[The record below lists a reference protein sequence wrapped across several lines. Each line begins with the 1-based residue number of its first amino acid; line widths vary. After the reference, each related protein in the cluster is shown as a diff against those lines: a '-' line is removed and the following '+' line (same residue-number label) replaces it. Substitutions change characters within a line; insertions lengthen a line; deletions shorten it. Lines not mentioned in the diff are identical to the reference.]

1 LTTDLP
7 RTANRLARAVTLA
20 GATVAAVL
28 VAGAYVST
36 IARGVELWGLVVL
49 ELVCLTPFVVAW
61 LGLRFRPESVPL
73 SVAVAGASGLG
84 LFVYADIA
92 YREGASL
99 IGYYGPL
106 IPFVQLGWCLLWIA
120 LTWWLGDGPGA
131 ARR

>member
-1 LTTDLP
+1 M
-7 RTANRLARAVTLA
+7 ANRLARAVTLA

-28 VAGAYVST
+28 VAGAYVSS
-36 IARGVELWGLVVL
+36 IQRGVELWALVVL
-49 ELVCLTPFVVAW
+49 ELFCLTPFVVAW

-84 LFVYADIA
+84 FFVYADIA
-92 YREGASL
+92 YRKGHSL

-106 IPFVQLGWCLLWIA
+106 IPIVQLGWCLLWIA
-120 LTWWLGDGPGA
+120 LIWRLGDGSGA